1 MMKTLKMERYL
12 MNRKVQLV
20 GANAEVEEVKG
31 LQGDNNSRINDSE
44 EAVLLQCQYI
54 LQISRFYNNNQFSI
68 VIHTDRTHS

>member
-1 MMKTLKMERYL
+1 

-68 VIHTDRTHS
+68 VIHTDSAQTFYPLAE

>member
-1 MMKTLKMERYL
+1 

-31 LQGDNNSRINDSE
+31 HQGDNNSRINDSE
-44 EAVLLQCQYI
+44 EAVLLQCRYI

-68 VIHTDRTHS
+68 VIHMDRTHS